1 MHGIT
6 DADREAAN
14 ALREILADLSG
25 FWYHTGDEGPLCQ
38 ALARH
43 RARAERRLIDK
54 LMPAIRPGD
63 AANESGEAPP
73 PLPRDCDARRSEGPA
88 GRLAS

>member
-6 DADREAAN
+6 DADREAAS

-43 RARAERRLIDK
+43 RTRAERRLIDK
-54 LMPAIRPGD
+54 LLPVIRRGD
-63 AANESGEAPP
+63 AANESGDAPGRV
-73 PLPRDCDARRSEGPA
+73 PRDREVRRPNGPA
-88 GRLAS
+88 DRLAS